1 MSPSFPPDEASITP
15 EECYRLSLGE
25 GCFRLQRCTVSGN
38 FLFYPRRL
46 SPWTGRPTL
55 RWEPVSGRGV
65 VYSTTVVRR
74 RAEQGGDYNVALID
88 LEEGPRMMS
97 RVENIA
103 PGEVK
108 IGMPVKARIAEVSQR
123 LNVVFDPA
131 EAAHAE

>member
-1 MSPSFPPDEASITP
+1 MSPSSSIDDASITP
-15 EECYRLSLGE
+15 EAFYRLSLGQ

-38 FLFYPRRL
+38 FLFYPRRI

-103 PGEVK
+103 PGDVS
-108 IGMPVKARIAEVSQR
+108 IGMPVIARIAEVSQR
-123 LNVVFDPA
+123 LNVVFDPV
-131 EAAHAE
+131 EASHG